1 MSQSCPSKNTRTR
14 LCFLKVSMLTLI
26 KIMYEAY
33 IIIWKF
39 DDIGA

>member
-1 MSQSCPSKNTRTR
+1 MSQSWPCIFTWTR